1 MCKIYCVTNR
11 LLCREDFFQC
21 MEKIAAAKPDAIILR
36 EKDMSPAEYRIL
48 AERVMEICGKYNVKC
63 ILHTFAETAAELGAE
78 YFHAPF
84 PILREMSDD
93 MKGRFTE
100 LGTSCHS
107 VDDAE
112 NAVKSGCTY
121 ITAGHIFQ
129 TDCKKNLAPRGLE
142 FLENV
147 CSAVNIPVYAIGG
160 ISADN
165 IGSVYNHG
173 AAGICIMS
181 GLMICENP
189 SEYIENMRRAV
200 L

>member
-1 MCKIYCVTNR
+1 
-11 LLCREDFFQC
+11 
-21 MEKIAAAKPDAIILR
+21 MEKIAAAMPDAIILR

-112 NAVKSGCTY
+112 NAAKSGGRMTL
-121 ITAGHIFQ
+121 TQ
-129 TDCKKNLAPRGLE
+129 REEVLWE
-142 FLENV
+142 
-147 CSAVNIPVYAIGG
+147 S
-160 ISADN
+160 S
-165 IGSVYNHG
+165 
-173 AAGICIMS
+173 S
-181 GLMICENP
+181 GLAALLMGLLSDNSLRI
-189 SEYIENMRRAV
+189 
-200 L
+200 

>member
-1 MCKIYCVTNR
+1 
-11 LLCREDFFQC
+11 
-21 MEKIAAAKPDAIILR
+21 MEKIAAAKPDAVILR
-36 EKDMSPAEYRIL
+36 EKDMSPAEYRIT
-48 AERVMEICGKYNVKC
+48 AEKIMQICGKYNVKC

-93 MKGRFTE
+93 MKKNFTE

-112 NAVKSGCTY
+112 NAAKSGCTY

-165 IGSVYNHG
+165 IASVCNHG